1 MRTPILTRRTPIL
14 IAAAALA
21 IAALSVSN
29 PARAA
34 DWPQWRGPNGAG
46 RATDFTPPAT
56 WPKTLTQQWTLAVG
70 DGVATPALVGDKLY
84 VFTREQ
90 ENEVIRCVDATTG
103 KEIWQDKY
111 EARAPEGPPAQYPG
125 PRSSP
130 AVADGKVITLGV
142 RGTLSCLDAATG
154 KIVWRKDDFT
164 AWPKFFV
171 SSSPFIIDGLCIAQL
186 GGPGNGAIVAYD
198 LATGEQKWKSAG
210 NSPDNASPSLMTVG
224 DTKLIV
230 AETDR
235 KIVAVNAA
243 DGKVVW
249 ETPFAGQGM
258 TYNASTPVVDGQTII
273 YSGGNRG
280 THAVKIEK
288 TADGFTGKVLW
299 DNPRISV
306 QFNTPVV
313 KDGLLFGLTSANE
326 LFCINTQTGQTAW
339 SASIGGAGGM
349 AAGGGGRGAPG
360 AGPGPGGPGGGGG
373 GAGPA
378 PGPGGP
384 GGPGGGG
391 PGGRGGGGRGG
402 RGGMGGGGGGR
413 GFGSVVDAG
422 SVLLALTPSSELI
435 VFAPN
440 EKAFTEQARIK
451 VSPTQTYAYPIV
463 SGDRLFIKDKASV
476 TALSLK

>member
-1 MRTPILTRRTPIL
+1 
-14 IAAAALA
+14 
-21 IAALSVSN
+21 
-29 PARAA
+29 
-34 DWPQWRGPNGAG
+34 
-46 RATDFTPPAT
+46 
-56 WPKTLTQQWTLAVG
+56 
-70 DGVATPALVGDKLY
+70 
-84 VFTREQ
+84 
-90 ENEVIRCVDATTG
+90 
-103 KEIWQDKY
+103 
-111 EARAPEGPPAQYPG
+111 
-125 PRSSP
+125 
-130 AVADGKVITLGV
+130 VITLGV

-171 SSSPFIIDGLCIAQL
+171 SSSPIVVDGLCIAQL

-230 AETDR
+230 AETEG
-235 KIVAVNAA
+235 KIVAVSAA

-249 ETPFAGQGM
+249 ETPFAKQGM

-299 DNPRISV
+299 DNPRVSV

-313 KDGLLFGLTSANE
+313 KDGLLFGLSAANE

-339 SASIGGAGGM
+339 SASIGGGGGM
-349 AAGGGGRGAPG
+349 AAGGGGGGGRG
-360 AGPGPGGPGGGGG
+360 GPGGGPGGGGPGGG
-373 GAGPA
+373 GAGPG

-391 PGGRGGGGRGG
+391 PGGRGGFGGGGRGG
-402 RGGMGGGGGGR
+402 RGGMGGGMGGGGR

-451 VSPTQTYAYPIV
+451 VSSTQTYAYPIV